1 MDSSSPHSIVLLLIL
16 LRQALNKKQHVTIGK
31 NRFHL
36 KNFRWQLEFR
46 QEHGMLKTKFVINYN
61 HFYMYNPMFDQD
73 ILSHSI
79 SHCFFV
85 SSLTKMMPHD
95 WLKHVMWLLCYFYQW
110 SLKKCS
116 QQNCITIVIPL
127 QFLCIE

>member
-16 LRQALNKKQHVTIGK
+16 LRQALDKPQYVTIGI
-31 NRFHL
+31 NRFHPNL
-36 KNFRWQLEFR
+36 FRWQLVFR
-46 QEHGMLKTKFVINYN
+46 QEHGMLKTKFVINCN

-79 SHCFFV
+79 SQCFFV
-85 SSLTKMMPHD
+85 LSLTKMMLP
-95 WLKHVMWLLCYFYQW
+95 WLVETCHVVSCYFYQW

-127 QFLCIE
+127 HFLCIE